1 MFTRSNHATNNNK
14 PAKLSIS
21 EHFSFKFDMPKIE
34 ITTTSER
41 AIVSEGACAS
51 ISCFIGGKFWKTSC
65 TTFATTRGTTR
76 IEKRQI

>member
-41 AIVSEGACAS
+41 LFQRARARQFPVSLAGNS
-51 ISCFIGGKFWKTSC
+51 GKQV
-65 TTFATTRGTTR
+65 AQLLQQQ
-76 IEKRQI
+76 EAQLE